1 MSTET
6 SRFPSG
12 ELRASDADRDLAI
25 AELSEHFQTGRLTRD
40 EFDER
45 SARALRA
52 RTGREL
58 SELFA
63 DLPGGD
69 SPRGMA
75 DSAGLGEPGRVGR
88 LVGLAGSVTAVRRDV
103 PGADLDRSVLLARP
117 RPARPVASCRRPVP
131 FAIVG
136 IVAVIAVA
144 SLLGIGH
151 GGFGWL
157 IPVFIVLV
165 VVRRIAGHR

>member
-1 MSTET
+1 MSTLT
-6 SRFPSG
+6 NRFPSG
-12 ELRASDADRDLAI
+12 ELRASDAERDLAI
-25 AELSEHFQTGRLTRD
+25 AELSEHFQTGRLTKD

-45 SARALRA
+45 SARALQA

-63 DLPGGD
+63 DLPGGE

-75 DSAGLGEPGRVGR
+75 DSEGPGDQAGWAGSWGSPDPSPSSGQAWPGPTWTGPSSWPGRGPV
-88 LVGLAGSVTAVRRDV
+88 VRS
-103 PGADLDRSVLLARP
+103 RS
-117 RPARPVASCRRPVP
+117 CWRPVP
-131 FAIVG
+131 FVIVG
-136 IVAVIAVA
+136 VVAVIAVA

-165 VVRRIAGHR
+165 VVRRIAGRR

>member
-1 MSTET
+1 MMSTET
-6 SRFPSG
+6 NRFPSG

-25 AELSEHFQTGRLTRD
+25 ADLSEHFQTGRLTQD

-45 SARALRA
+45 SARAPQA

-63 DLPGGD
+63 DLPGGE

-75 DSAGLGEPGRVGR
+75 DSAGL
-88 LVGLAGSVTAVRRDV
+88 VRSR
-103 PGADLDRSVLLARP
+103 
-117 RPARPVASCRRPVP
+117 SCRRPVP

-136 IVAVIAVA
+136 VGVGVVAVIAVA
-144 SLLGIGH
+144 SLLGVGQ

-157 IPVFIVLV
+157 IPAFIVLV